1 MSIINLAYPFHV
13 GMFKYPSDPE
23 VEIVQVVLAGTNPD
37 NRVRSA
43 YVVYKIKNHHG
54 THVDAPAHK
63 LADGKTIDRYLPEK
77 FINKALLID
86 LSDRNLITREN
97 KGVTLDDLIGKLD
110 FTYIKRSNIAAL
122 LFYTGYCDR
131 IAEKEGKLESEEKT
145 AFEKEFT
152 YFTPDAANYV
162 ASNAPFL
169 NMIGIDSFAF
179 DPSGSN
185 SESHIAFF
193 KKDILLLETA
203 VNLKELRGVVN
214 NSPFKLYCKPH
225 FNQKKADASP
235 VTALAIVGG
244 R

>member
-1 MSIINLAYPFHV
+1 MSIINLDYPIHI
-13 GMFKYPSDPE
+13 GMFKYPGDPE
-23 VEIVQVVLAGTNPD
+23 VEIVEAVQAGFKPD
-37 NRVRSA
+37 GKVKSG
-43 YVVYKIKNHHG
+43 YVVYKLKNHHA

-63 LADGKTIDRYLPEK
+63 LADGKTIDQYLPEK

-86 LSDRNLITREN
+86 LTDRNLTTREN
-97 KGVTLDDLIGKLD
+97 KGVTLDDLIKKLD

-131 IAEKEGKLESEEKT
+131 IAEKESKLESEEKT

-169 NMIGIDSFAF
+169 NIVGIDSFAF

-203 VNLKELRGVVN
+203 VNLAELKKVVRN
-214 NSPFKLYCKPH
+214 PVFELNCVPLLYKG
-225 FNQKKADASP
+225 ADAAQ
-235 VTALAIVGG
+235 TRAYAKIGG
-244 R
+244 G